1 MSVIYR
7 SWRTIRGSGTAAWIV
22 GTLAAPGTQGCW
34 WPQEQEI
41 ALLGFFL
48 ASGSSAPVRIKHSL
62 CKFFIRLQQ
71 GLSVPCASVSGAKHK
86 TSQCLRGSLHETVDA
101 LANWAEANWVELNA
115 ASRHVDESKRS
126 TRFQHRME
134 RVIRLIFLG
143 TPCHHLT
150 ADCVLIGP

>member
-1 MSVIYR
+1 MEVVWLLGLQG
-7 SWRTIRGSGTAAWIV
+7 SWRYPLCRDHGARYTGKLAVTGTREMV
-22 GTLAAPGTQGCW
+22 P
-34 WPQEQEI
+34 
-41 ALLGFFL
+41 LGFFL
-48 ASGSSAPVRIKHSL
+48 ASGSSAPVRIKRCL
-62 CKFFIRLQQ
+62 CKFFIGLQQ
-71 GLSVPCASVSGAKHK
+71 GLSVLSASVSGAKHK

-143 TPCHHLT
+143 TPCHRLT